1 MSGISKEDKY
11 TMGMGMVMGMGMGMG
26 IEASKIERVGMDE
39 EERGIRE
46 PESKKDAARMTEGD
60 GIHVSHTS

>member
-11 TMGMGMVMGMGMGMG
+11 TMGMGM
-26 IEASKIERVGMDE
+26 GMDE

-46 PESKKDAARMTEGD
+46 PESKNNAAPMTEGE
-60 GIHVSHTS
+60 GIHENHTS